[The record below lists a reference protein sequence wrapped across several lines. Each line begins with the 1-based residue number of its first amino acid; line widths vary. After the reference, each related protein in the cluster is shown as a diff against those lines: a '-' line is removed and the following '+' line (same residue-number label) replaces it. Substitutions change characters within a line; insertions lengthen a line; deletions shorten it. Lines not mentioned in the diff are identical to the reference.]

1 MGTAARRD
9 DLTQL
14 DGTSR
19 WALAALSLG
28 GAFVHFAV
36 MGEHFDVSVAHGAF
50 FAVAAW
56 LQLAFA
62 FAVVMKP
69 SRGVLRAGVIMN
81 LAIIG
86 VWVVSRAFGTPFDAD
101 PWTPEAAT
109 FPDVLATV
117 FEGVSVLGCASLLS
131 TRTTRRLSPA
141 VGLPAVGAL
150 AAAVVILS
158 TLSLVPAVAGE
169 SHDHGA
175 SVAADAHAHTND
187 TVTVDGQK
195 VDPETLAAAGA
206 GNGNAAGIESANGTS
221 PCERSGPPVSEGQ
234 ASDGHGDRGPSSQVA
249 ITDAP
254 TRELLGDQLA
264 GARTVA
270 LAFPTAADAQ
280 KAGYIRI
287 TPYVAC
293 IGAHWIKTS
302 IMDGKFDVNEP
313 EMLLY
318 DASGLDGR
326 MVGLSYWART
336 TADEPPVGFAG
347 PNDHWHQHIGL
358 CIGSQG
364 VVGAEDTTEAECK
377 RRGGQKTD
385 GSNAWMVHAWVVPG
399 WESAWGLFSGE
410 HPELGVTVAR

>member
-1 MGTAARRD
+1 MRPAARRD
-9 DLTQL
+9 DLEQL
-14 DGTSR
+14 DATSR

-36 MGEHFDVSVAHGAF
+36 MGEHFDVSVPHGVF

-62 FAVVMKP
+62 FAVVIRP
-69 SRGVLRAGVIMN
+69 SRGVLQAGVIMN
-81 LAIIG
+81 MAIIG
-86 VWVVSRAFGTPFDAD
+86 VWVVSRSFGTPFDPT

-141 VGLPAVGAL
+141 LGLPAVGAL
-150 AAAVVILS
+150 AVAVVILS

-169 SHDHGA
+169 SHDHGTA
-175 SVAADAHAHTND
+175 LAADGHSHEV
-187 TVTVDGQK
+187 VTAEGK
-195 VDPETLAAAGA
+195 KANGKTSAAGV
-206 GNGNAAGIESANGTS
+206 GHSHVAGIESANGTS
-221 PCERSGPPVSEGQ
+221 PCEESGPPVSEGQ
-234 ASDGHGDRGPSSQVA
+234 AAGGHGERGPSSQVA
-249 ITDAP
+249 IDDAP
-254 TRELLGDQLA
+254 TRELLGQQLA
-264 GARTVA
+264 VARFVA
-270 LAFPTAADAQ
+270 LSFPTAADAQ

-287 TPYVAC
+287 TPYVPC

-302 IMDGKFDVNEP
+302 IMDGTFDVNQP

-336 TADEPPVGFAG
+336 APDSPPEGFAG

-358 CIGSQG
+358 CIGRGG
-364 VVGAEDTTEAECK
+364 VIGNEATTQAKCEQM
-377 RRGGQKTD
+377 GGQKTD
-385 GSNAWMVHAWVVPG
+385 GKDSWMVHVWVVPG

-410 HPELGVTVAR
+410 HPELGVIVPR